1 MSIFN
6 EKKESLMP
14 SQTPPMNSIV
24 GQDMTITGDLVF
36 DSKIQVDGTIDGN
49 LSGDC
54 LVLSA
59 TGTVNGDIESNTIIC
74 HGKITGNVKVGELFL
89 KKTGV
94 INGRV
99 ETSDLSVESG
109 GALNGEIKS
118 KSTTG
123 EFKVVKG
130 SADSSPEIPPAASLP
145 SK

>member
-1 MSIFN
+1 
-6 EKKESLMP
+6 MP
-14 SQTPPMNSIV
+14 SQTPPINSII

-36 DSKIQVDGTIDGN
+36 DSQIQVDGEVDGN

-59 TGTVNGDIESNTIIC
+59 TGTINGDVEANTIVC

-89 KKTGV
+89 KKSGV

-118 KSTTG
+118 KSTSG
-123 EFKVVKG
+123 ELKVVQG
-130 SADSSPEIPPAASLP
+130 TADSSPEPATAASVP

>member
-6 EKKESLMP
+6 DKKESLMP
-14 SQTPPMNSIV
+14 STTTPISSII
-24 GQDMTITGDLVF
+24 GQDMTITGNLVF

-59 TGTVNGDIESNTIIC
+59 NGTINGDIEANTIVC

-89 KKTGV
+89 KKSGV

-118 KSTTG
+118 RNSAEATG
-123 EFKVVKG
+123 ELKVVKG
-130 SADSSPEIPPAASLP
+130 TADSTPAATASQ
-145 SK
+145 

>member
-1 MSIFN
+1 
-6 EKKESLMP
+6 MP
-14 SQTPPMNSIV
+14 SQTPPMNSII

-36 DSKIQVDGTIDGN
+36 DSKIQVDGAIDGN

-59 TGTVNGDIESNTIIC
+59 TGAVNGDVEANTIIC

-89 KKTGV
+89 KKSGV
-94 INGRV
+94 VNGRV

-118 KSTTG
+118 KSTPG
-123 EFKVVKG
+123 ELKVVQG
-130 SADSSPEIPPAASLP
+130 TADSTPKPVPAASVP

>member
-6 EKKESLMP
+6 EKKEALMP
-14 SQTPPMNSIV
+14 SQTAPISSII

-36 DSKIQVDGTIDGN
+36 DSKIQVDGSIDGN
-49 LSGDC
+49 LSGDF

-59 TGTVNGDIESNTIIC
+59 TGTINGDIEANTIVC
-74 HGKITGNVKVGELFL
+74 HGKITGNIKVGELFL
-89 KKTGV
+89 KKSGV

-118 KSTTG
+118 KNTSG
-123 EFKVVKG
+123 ELKVVHGATDNPAPKA
-130 SADSSPEIPPAASLP
+130 SAP
-145 SK
+145 SQ

>member
-6 EKKESLMP
+6 DKKESLMP
-14 SQTPPMNSIV
+14 SQTTPMNSII

-49 LSGDC
+49 LSGDF

-59 TGTVNGDIESNTIIC
+59 TGTVNGDVEANTIVC

-89 KKTGV
+89 KKSGV

-118 KSTTG
+118 KNSAEASG
-123 EFKVVKG
+123 ELKVVKG
-130 SADSSPEIPPAASLP
+130 TADSTPEPSTASQ
-145 SK
+145 